1 MTNLLKQ
8 LENTVRNNSP
18 AILTALGISGTI
30 TTAYLAG
37 KASFEACDAI
47 RKEEATYGPADTFQQ
62 MAKERSALVWKSYI
76 PAFASGTATILCIVG
91 ATRAG
96 SRRTAAITAAYS
108 ISDRAFAEYRDKVV
122 EKLGE
127 NKEKVIRDE
136 LAQSQLTN
144 NPPRQD
150 IIISGIGATLTL
162 ELYTGRYFSSDMET
176 LRKAQNDI
184 NSQLNSQNE
193 ATLSDFYHL
202 IGLPDTSE
210 SSRIGWNVDRLLD
223 LEYHAILTEEGK
235 PCMAFAYNY
244 VKAPL

>member
-1 MTNLLKQ
+1 MTNWLKQ
-8 LENTVRNNSP
+8 LENSVRNNSP
-18 AILTALGISGTI
+18 AILTALGVSGTI

-37 KASFEACDAI
+37 KASFEACDKI
-47 RKEEATYGPADTFQQ
+47 RAEESMYGPADTYQS
-62 MAKERSALVWKSYI
+62 MVKERAALVWKGYI
-76 PAFASGTATILCIVG
+76 PAIASGTATILCIVG
-91 ATRAG
+91 ASKTG

-108 ISDRAFAEYRDKVV
+108 ISDKAFAEYREKVV

-127 NKEKVIRDE
+127 NKERVIRDE
-136 LAQSQLTN
+136 LAQSHLNN

-184 NSQLNSQNE
+184 NAQLHDQNE
-193 ATLSDFYHL
+193 ATLSDLYHL

-210 SSRIGWNVDRLLD
+210 SSRLGWDVDRLLN
-223 LEYHAILTEEGK
+223 LEYHAILTEDGK

-244 VKAPL
+244 VKSL